1 VPGRDLIDPAILE
14 LDGPLAD
21 SSQLPSTTPWADL
34 TGGIDITLEEH
45 PDSLAQAPTVPAW
58 ASRFRGMRFDD
69 GASGDGAGRPAPA
82 RRPPGRRTTEDDL
95 PEVSGL

>member
-1 VPGRDLIDPAILE
+1 MPGRDLIDPAMLE

-45 PDSLAQAPTVPAW
+45 PDSLAQAPTVPA
-58 ASRFRGMRFDD
+58 
-69 GASGDGAGRPAPA
+69 
-82 RRPPGRRTTEDDL
+82 
-95 PEVSGL
+95 